1 MTRGQLNPYAENKP
15 IKQVILAMSTHSK
28 RLLRQLPGNRK
39 GFNRELKLTQQS
51 THWRT
56 GVLSDLAGLLK
67 SLSLSLIYK
76 VVEPG
81 RGILHR
87 AAQALKT
94 RIAFPIVRSIREDDM
109 VAAASSLVVIAG
121 LALVICFLLRL
132 L

>member
-67 SLSLSLIYK
+67 SLSLSIYK

-81 RGILHR
+81 RGVLYR

-121 LALVICFLLRL
+121 LALVTCFLLRL